1 MTRYQKHMQHIHNIG
16 QAMAIENAVMLLT
29 EDIVDFLVKSGI
41 KEGAPILKDIRA
53 LSKYEYNPKQTIN
66 NE

>member
-1 MTRYQKHMQHIHNIG
+1 MTRYQKHMQHIHNAA

-29 EDIVDFLVKSGI
+29 EDIVDYLIKGGVKP
-41 KEGAPILKDIRA
+41 GAPLLKEVRD
-53 LSKYEYNPKQTIN
+53 LCKYEYNPKILN